1 MKILIAS
8 QHFWPESFRINDVAR
23 SLSNAGCEVTVLTGQ
38 PNYPEG
44 RVFPGYRATSF
55 SRQDYAGI
63 AVVRVP
69 VVPRADASSAR
80 LAINYV
86 SYIVS
91 ATLLG
96 LWAFRKTRFDAILV
110 YGTSPILQAFP
121 AIALKFAKKAPLVT
135 WVQDLWPESLVVTG
149 HVRNPRILAAVDS
162 IVRWIYRRND
172 LLLGQSERFLPVI
185 RSKAGGVPVAY
196 HPNPGD
202 LSAES
207 SAPHDFG
214 SGFHVVFAGNL
225 GKAQALPTLLAAA
238 EQLRDVTDITFH
250 LVGGGSETDW
260 LKAEIEVRGL
270 ANVHLLGRFPTS
282 AMPGIFAATS
292 VLLLTLGQSDALD
305 LTVPSKLQAYLQAG
319 RPIVASINGAG
330 ADVLEQS
337 GAGLA
342 VPAED
347 SAALAR
353 AIRTMFSM
361 TAAERDALGAAGKAF
376 FENNYDS
383 KKLANQ
389 LIALLGSASVRGN
402 QANRG

>member
-1 MKILIAS
+1 
-8 QHFWPESFRINDVAR
+8 
-23 SLSNAGCEVTVLTGQ
+23 
-38 PNYPEG
+38 
-44 RVFPGYRATSF
+44 
-55 SRQDYAGI
+55 
-63 AVVRVP
+63 
-69 VVPRADASSAR
+69 
-80 LAINYV
+80 
-86 SYIVS
+86 
-91 ATLLG
+91 
-96 LWAFRKTRFDAILV
+96 
-110 YGTSPILQAFP
+110 
-121 AIALKFAKKAPLVT
+121 
-135 WVQDLWPESLVVTG
+135 
-149 HVRNPRILAAVDS
+149 
-162 IVRWIYRRND
+162 
-172 LLLGQSERFLPVI
+172 
-185 RSKAGGVPVAY
+185 
-196 HPNPGD
+196 
-202 LSAES
+202 
-207 SAPHDFG
+207 
-214 SGFHVVFAGNL
+214 
-225 GKAQALPTLLAAA
+225 
-238 EQLRDVTDITFH
+238 
-250 LVGGGSETDW
+250 
-260 LKAEIEVRGL
+260 
-270 ANVHLLGRFPTS
+270 
-282 AMPGIFAATS
+282 MPGIFAATS